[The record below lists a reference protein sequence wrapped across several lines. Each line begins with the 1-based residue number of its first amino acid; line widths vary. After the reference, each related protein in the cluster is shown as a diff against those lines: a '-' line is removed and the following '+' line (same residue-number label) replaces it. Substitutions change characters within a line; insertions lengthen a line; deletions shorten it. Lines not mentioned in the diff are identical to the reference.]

1 MAMTLDELR
10 QQLTMDTY
18 TPKTDEQMRE
28 EANKQYASV
37 YGQKKLAAQQTFDQT
52 DLALSNQL
60 ASLDQSYAKQR
71 EAAAKATRASQSS
84 LDRYSLQRGMQRS
97 SFNAASQSNIL
108 AEGEKTLA
116 DINQSETVARQNI
129 ESQRAQLA
137 SQLAAQLGQYD
148 VDYANDVQA
157 YFNQLRQQ
165 DEASRVEAD
174 KYRNQLLMALYEY
187 DQKGGSS
194 GGGGSRGG
202 SSGGGGSRGG
212 SYASASGSS
221 AMGYGDAQTED
232 SGSAYDQF
240 LKKFGSSGNRARQNR
255 AANKLDT
262 LKRASMSKLKRPA
275 QTTSSPKSATV
286 SKVKNIARYQ
296 RRISKGGTIR

>member
-10 QQLTMDTY
+10 QQLTVDTY

-28 EANKQYASV
+28 EANQQYASV

-187 DQKGGSS
+187 DQQ
-194 GGGGSRGG
+194 GG

-221 AMGYGDAQTED
+221 AVGYGDAQTED

-240 LKKFGSSGNRARQNR
+240 LNLFGSSGNRVRQNR
-255 AANKLDT
+255 AANKLST
-262 LKRASMSKLKRPA
+262 LKSASMSKLKRPA

-296 RRISKGGTIR
+296 QRISKGGTIR

>member
-202 SSGGGGSRGG
+202 S
-212 SYASASGSS
+212 YASASSSS

-232 SGSAYDQF
+232 SGNAYDQF
-240 LKKFGSSGNRARQNR
+240 LELFGSSGNQVRQNR
-255 AANKLDT
+255 AANKLGT
-262 LKRASMSKLKRPA
+262 LKSASISKLKRPA

-296 RRISKGGTIR
+296 QRGSKGGTIR

>member
-28 EANKQYASV
+28 EANQQYASV

-202 SSGGGGSRGG
+202 S
-212 SYASASGSS
+212 YASASGSS
-221 AMGYGDAQTED
+221 ASDYGGAQTED

-240 LKKFGSSGNRARQNR
+240 LNLFGSSGNQVRQNK
-255 AANKLDT
+255 AANKLST
-262 LKRASMSKLKRPA
+262 LKSTSMSKLKKPA

-296 RRISKGGTIR
+296 QRISKGGTIR

>member
-28 EANKQYASV
+28 EANQQYASV

-202 SSGGGGSRGG
+202 S
-212 SYASASGSS
+212 YASASGSS

-232 SGSAYDQF
+232 SGNAYDQF
-240 LKKFGSSGNRARQNR
+240 LEMFGSSGNRVRQNR
-255 AANKLDT
+255 AANKLST
-262 LKRASMSKLKRPA
+262 LKSASMSKLKRPA

-296 RRISKGGTIR
+296 QRISKGGTIR

>member
-28 EANKQYASV
+28 EANQQYASV

-116 DINQSETVARQNI
+116 DINQSETAARQNI

-202 SSGGGGSRGG
+202 S
-212 SYASASGSS
+212 YASASGSS

-232 SGSAYDQF
+232 SGNAYDQF
-240 LKKFGSSGNRARQNR
+240 LEKFGSSGNRVRQNR
-255 AANKLDT
+255 AANKLGT
-262 LKRASMSKLKRPA
+262 LKSASMSKLKRPA

-296 RRISKGGTIR
+296 QRISKGGTIR

>member
-202 SSGGGGSRGG
+202 SS
-212 SYASASGSS
+212 ASASGSS

-240 LKKFGSSGNRARQNR
+240 LEKFGSSGNRVRQNK
-255 AANKLDT
+255 AANKLGT
-262 LKRASMSKLKRPA
+262 LKSASMSKLKRPA

-296 RRISKGGTIR
+296 QRISKGGTIR

>member
-28 EANKQYASV
+28 EANQQYASV

-187 DQKGGSS
+187 DQQ
-194 GGGGSRGG
+194 GG

-221 AMGYGDAQTED
+221 AVGYGDAQTED

-240 LKKFGSSGNRARQNR
+240 LNLFGSSGNRARQNR
-255 AANKLDT
+255 AANKLST
-262 LKRASMSKLKRPA
+262 LKSASMSKLKRPA

-296 RRISKGGTIR
+296 QRISKGGTIR

>member
-28 EANKQYASV
+28 EANQQYASV

-187 DQKGGSS
+187 DQQ
-194 GGGGSRGG
+194 GG

-221 AMGYGDAQTED
+221 AVGYGDAQTED

-240 LKKFGSSGNRARQNR
+240 LNLFGSSGNRVRQNR
-255 AANKLDT
+255 AANKLST
-262 LKRASMSKLKRPA
+262 LKSASMSKLKRPA

-286 SKVKNIARYQ
+286 SKVKNVARYQ
-296 RRISKGGTIR
+296 QRISKGGTIR

>member
-28 EANKQYASV
+28 EANQQYASV

-187 DQKGGSS
+187 DQQ
-194 GGGGSRGG
+194 GG

-221 AMGYGDAQTED
+221 ASDYGGAQTED

-240 LKKFGSSGNRARQNR
+240 LNLFGSSGNRVRQNR
-255 AANKLDT
+255 AANKLST
-262 LKRASMSKLKRPA
+262 LKSASMSKLKRPA

-296 RRISKGGTIR
+296 QRISKGGTIR

>member
-187 DQKGGSS
+187 DQQGGSS
-194 GGGGSRGG
+194 GGGGSRG
-202 SSGGGGSRGG
+202 S
-212 SYASASGSS
+212 SYASASSSS

-240 LKKFGSSGNRARQNR
+240 LKKFGSSGNRVRQNR
-255 AANKLDT
+255 AANKLGT

-296 RRISKGGTIR
+296 QRISKGGTIR

>member
-28 EANKQYASV
+28 EANQQYASA

-97 SFNAASQSNIL
+97 SFNAASQANIL

-116 DINQSETVARQNI
+116 DINQSETAARQNL
-129 ESQRAQLA
+129 ESQRTQLA

-157 YFNQLRQQ
+157 YFNQLKQQ

-202 SSGGGGSRGG
+202 S
-212 SYASASGSS
+212 YASASSSS
-221 AMGYGDAQTED
+221 ALGDGDAQIAD
-232 SGSAYDQF
+232 SGNAYDQF
-240 LKKFGSSGNRARQNR
+240 LERFGSSGNRVLQNK
-255 AANKLDT
+255 AANKLNAI
-262 LKRASMSKLKRPA
+262 KSASMSKLKRPA

-296 RRISKGGTIR
+296 RHISKGGTIR

>member
-28 EANKQYASV
+28 EANQQYASV

-60 ASLDQSYAKQR
+60 TSLDQSYAKQR

-137 SQLAAQLGQYD
+137 SQLATQLGQYD

-202 SSGGGGSRGG
+202 S
-212 SYASASGSS
+212 YASASGSS

-240 LKKFGSSGNRARQNR
+240 LEMFGSSGNRARQNR
-255 AANKLDT
+255 AANKLST
-262 LKRASMSKLKRPA
+262 LKSASMSKLKRPA

-296 RRISKGGTIR
+296 QRISKGGTIR

>member
-28 EANKQYASV
+28 EANQQYASA

-97 SFNAASQSNIL
+97 SFNAASQANIL

-116 DINQSETVARQNI
+116 DINQSETAARQNL
-129 ESQRAQLA
+129 ESQRTQLA

-157 YFNQLRQQ
+157 YFNQLKQQ

-187 DQKGGSS
+187 DHK
-194 GGGGSRGG
+194 GG

-221 AMGYGDAQTED
+221 AVGYGDAQTED
-232 SGSAYDQF
+232 SGNAYDQF
-240 LKKFGSSGNRARQNR
+240 LEKFGSSGNRVLQNK
-255 AANKLDT
+255 AANKLGT
-262 LKRASMSKLKRPA
+262 LKSASMPKLKRPA

-296 RRISKGGTIR
+296 QRISKGGTIR

>member
-28 EANKQYASV
+28 EANQQYASV

-97 SFNAASQSNIL
+97 SFNAASQANIL

-116 DINQSETVARQNI
+116 DINQSETAARQNL
-129 ESQRAQLA
+129 ESQRTQLA

-157 YFNQLRQQ
+157 YFNQLKQQ

-187 DQKGGSS
+187 DQKD
-194 GGGGSRGG
+194 G

-212 SYASASGSS
+212 SYASTSSSS
-221 AMGYGDAQTED
+221 ALGAGDAQTED
-232 SGSAYDQF
+232 GGNAYDQF
-240 LKKFGSSGNRARQNR
+240 LEKFGSSGNRARQNR
-255 AANKLDT
+255 AANKLGT
-262 LKRASMSKLKRPA
+262 LKSASMSKLKRPA

-286 SKVKNIARYQ
+286 PKVKNIARYQ
-296 RRISKGGTIR
+296 QRISKGGTIR

>member
-28 EANKQYASV
+28 EANQQYASV

-187 DQKGGSS
+187 DQQ
-194 GGGGSRGG
+194 GG

-221 AMGYGDAQTED
+221 AVGYGDAQTED

-240 LKKFGSSGNRARQNR
+240 LNLFGSSGNRVRQNR
-255 AANKLDT
+255 AANKLST
-262 LKRASMSKLKRPA
+262 LKSASMSKLKRPA

-296 RRISKGGTIR
+296 QRISKGGTIR

>member
-1 MAMTLDELR
+1 
-10 QQLTMDTY
+10 
-18 TPKTDEQMRE
+18 
-28 EANKQYASV
+28 
-37 YGQKKLAAQQTFDQT
+37 
-52 DLALSNQL
+52 
-60 ASLDQSYAKQR
+60 
-71 EAAAKATRASQSS
+71 
-84 LDRYSLQRGMQRS
+84 MQRS

-202 SSGGGGSRGG
+202 S
-212 SYASASGSS
+212 YASASGSS
-221 AMGYGDAQTED
+221 AVGYGDAQTED
-232 SGSAYDQF
+232 SGNAYDQF
-240 LKKFGSSGNRARQNR
+240 LEKFGSSGNRVLQNK
-255 AANKLDT
+255 AANKLNT
-262 LKRASMSKLKRPA
+262 LKSTLVSKLKRPA

-296 RRISKGGTIR
+296 QRISKGGTIR

>member
-1 MAMTLDELR
+1 
-10 QQLTMDTY
+10 
-18 TPKTDEQMRE
+18 
-28 EANKQYASV
+28 
-37 YGQKKLAAQQTFDQT
+37 
-52 DLALSNQL
+52 
-60 ASLDQSYAKQR
+60 
-71 EAAAKATRASQSS
+71 
-84 LDRYSLQRGMQRS
+84 MQRS

-194 GGGGSRGG
+194 GGG
-202 SSGGGGSRGG
+202 

-240 LKKFGSSGNRARQNR
+240 LEMFGSSGNRVRQNR
-255 AANKLDT
+255 AANKLST
-262 LKRASMSKLKRPA
+262 LKSASMSKLKRPA

-296 RRISKGGTIR
+296 QRISKGGTIR

>member
-28 EANKQYASV
+28 EANQQYASV

-202 SSGGGGSRGG
+202 S
-212 SYASASGSS
+212 YASASGSS

-232 SGSAYDQF
+232 SGNAYDQF
-240 LKKFGSSGNRARQNR
+240 LNLFGSSGNRVRQNR
-255 AANKLDT
+255 AANKLGT
-262 LKRASMSKLKRPA
+262 LKSASMSKLKRPA

-296 RRISKGGTIR
+296 QRISKGGTIR

>member
-28 EANKQYASV
+28 EANQQYASV

-60 ASLDQSYAKQR
+60 TSLDQSYAKQR

-202 SSGGGGSRGG
+202 S
-212 SYASASGSS
+212 YASASSSS

-232 SGSAYDQF
+232 SGNAYDQF
-240 LKKFGSSGNRARQNR
+240 LEKFGSSGNRVRQNR
-255 AANKLDT
+255 AANKLGT
-262 LKRASMSKLKRPA
+262 LKSASMSKLKRPA

-296 RRISKGGTIR
+296 QRISKGGTIR

>member
-202 SSGGGGSRGG
+202 SS
-212 SYASASGSS
+212 ASASSSS

-232 SGSAYDQF
+232 SGNAYDQF
-240 LKKFGSSGNRARQNR
+240 LEKFGSSGNRVRQNR
-255 AANKLDT
+255 AANKLGT
-262 LKRASMSKLKRPA
+262 LKSASMSKLKRPA
-275 QTTSSPKSATV
+275 QTTSSPRSATV

-296 RRISKGGTIR
+296 QRISKGGTIR

>member
-28 EANKQYASV
+28 EANQQYASV

-202 SSGGGGSRGG
+202 S
-212 SYASASGSS
+212 YASASGSS
-221 AMGYGDAQTED
+221 AVGYGDAQTED
-232 SGSAYDQF
+232 SGNAYDQF
-240 LKKFGSSGNRARQNR
+240 LEKFGSSGNRVLQNK
-255 AANKLDT
+255 AANKLNT
-262 LKRASMSKLKRPA
+262 LKSTLVPKLKRPA

-296 RRISKGGTIR
+296 QRISKGGTIR

>member
-28 EANKQYASV
+28 EANQQYASV

-60 ASLDQSYAKQR
+60 ASLDQNYAKQR

-97 SFNAASQSNIL
+97 SFNAASQANIL

-116 DINQSETVARQNI
+116 DINQSETAARQNL
-129 ESQRAQLA
+129 ESQRTQLA

-157 YFNQLRQQ
+157 YFNQLKQQ

-202 SSGGGGSRGG
+202 S
-212 SYASASGSS
+212 YASTSSSS
-221 AMGYGDAQTED
+221 ALGAGDAQTED
-232 SGSAYDQF
+232 GGNAYDQF
-240 LKKFGSSGNRARQNR
+240 LEKFGSSGNRARQNR
-255 AANKLDT
+255 AANKLGT
-262 LKRASMSKLKRPA
+262 LKSASMSKLKRPA

-286 SKVKNIARYQ
+286 PKVKNIARYQ
-296 RRISKGGTIR
+296 QRISKGGTIR

>member
-28 EANKQYASV
+28 EANQQYASV

-187 DQKGGSS
+187 DQQ
-194 GGGGSRGG
+194 GG

-240 LKKFGSSGNRARQNR
+240 LNLFGSSGNRARQNR
-255 AANKLDT
+255 AANKLST
-262 LKRASMSKLKRPA
+262 LKSTSMSKLKRPA

-286 SKVKNIARYQ
+286 SKAKNIARYQ
-296 RRISKGGTIR
+296 QRISKGGTIR

>member
-28 EANKQYASV
+28 EANQQYASV

-97 SFNAASQSNIL
+97 SFNAASQANIL

-202 SSGGGGSRGG
+202 S
-212 SYASASGSS
+212 YASASGSS

-232 SGSAYDQF
+232 SGNAYDQF
-240 LKKFGSSGNRARQNR
+240 LEKFGSSGNRARQNR
-255 AANKLDT
+255 AANKLGT
-262 LKRASMSKLKRPA
+262 LKSASMSKLKRPA

-296 RRISKGGTIR
+296 QRISKGGTIR

>member
-28 EANKQYASV
+28 EANQQYASV

-202 SSGGGGSRGG
+202 S
-212 SYASASGSS
+212 YASASGSS
-221 AMGYGDAQTED
+221 ASDYGGAQTED

-240 LKKFGSSGNRARQNR
+240 LNLFGSSGNRVRQNR
-255 AANKLDT
+255 AANKLGT
-262 LKRASMSKLKRPA
+262 LKSASMSKLKRPA

-296 RRISKGGTIR
+296 QRISKGGTIR

>member
-28 EANKQYASV
+28 EANQQYASV

-202 SSGGGGSRGG
+202 S
-212 SYASASGSS
+212 YASASGSS
-221 AMGYGDAQTED
+221 AVGYGDAQTED
-232 SGSAYDQF
+232 SGNAYDQF
-240 LKKFGSSGNRARQNR
+240 LEKFGSSGNRVLQNK
-255 AANKLDT
+255 AANKLNT
-262 LKRASMSKLKRPA
+262 LKGASVSKLKRPA

-296 RRISKGGTIR
+296 QRISKGGTIR

>member
-18 TPKTDEQMRE
+18 TPKTDEKMRE
-28 EANKQYASV
+28 EANQQYASV

-187 DQKGGSS
+187 DQQ
-194 GGGGSRGG
+194 GG

-221 AMGYGDAQTED
+221 AMGYGGAQTED
-232 SGSAYDQF
+232 SGNAYDQF
-240 LKKFGSSGNRARQNR
+240 LEKFGSSGNRVLQNK
-255 AANKLDT
+255 AANKLNT
-262 LKRASMSKLKRPA
+262 LKSASMSKLKRPA

-296 RRISKGGTIR
+296 QRISKGGTIR